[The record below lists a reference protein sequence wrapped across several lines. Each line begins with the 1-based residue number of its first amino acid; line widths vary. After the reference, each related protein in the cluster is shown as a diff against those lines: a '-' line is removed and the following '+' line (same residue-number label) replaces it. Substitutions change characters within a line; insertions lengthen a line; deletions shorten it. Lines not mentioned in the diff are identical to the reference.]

1 MQEGNNVLSDKR
13 RLKRRNLI
21 YYLPISD
28 ITDGNEFGRLVDVTR
43 EGLMSISADK
53 KETGR
58 TISLKLSLPVTIGGN
73 IELHL
78 KGKAL
83 WCKKDVNPDYYVTG
97 IQFED
102 VSKKDAEIIEEL
114 IDYFAFK

>member
-1 MQEGNNVLSDKR
+1 VLSDKR

-21 YYLPISD
+21 YYLSISNE
-28 ITDGNEFGRLVDVTR
+28 TDGNEFGRLVDITR
-43 EGLMSISADK
+43 EGLMSISSDK
-53 KETGR
+53 KEAGSSF
-58 TISLKLSLPVTIGGN
+58 SLKLSLPAAISGN
-73 IELHL
+73 TDLHL
-78 KGKAL
+78 KGKAV

-97 IQFED
+97 IQFQD